1 MNSKLQR
8 EKWNQGEFKCAIG
21 VYYSLVNCATMGQA
35 QFLVYPWF
43 ICFKFFFGDQTQT
56 SLGQTP
62 NDATYDV

>member
-21 VYYSLVNCATMGQA
+21 VKYSLINCVAMGQA
-35 QFLVYPWF
+35 GFLVYPF
-43 ICFKFFFGDQTQT
+43 SGDQTQT